1 MSETRPI
8 RVLVAKPG
16 LDGHDRGAK
25 VIARALRDAGM
36 EVIYTGIRQ
45 TPEILNLCATTS
57 RLIAWPRR
65 SRSTLQNIVERLLNG
80 DRRALARMVT
90 LIENESPQ
98 ARHYL
103 AELHRCAGRAHIIGV
118 TGAPGAGKS
127 TLATHIVRELRRR
140 DRKIG
145 VVAVDPTS
153 PFSGG
158 AILGDRIR
166 MMELAGDPNVFI
178 RSMASRGSLGGL
190 SASTRDVVRAMD
202 AAGYDPIIIETVGTG
217 QAEVEVMRAA
227 QTVLV
232 VTAPGMGDEV
242 QAIKAGILEIADIF
256 VVSKADKPG
265 ADQTVAELAMLLSLD
280 PQRRLHDKSKP
291 YWRIPVLK
299 TSAIKDQGITQ
310 LVDAMEKHREYL
322 VESGMLMHRAQRQ
335 VVSEVQA
342 LVLHA
347 VVNAL
352 KAHVGEDEWQQM
364 VEDITTRERDPYS
377 VAQELEERIGLKSG

>member
-1 MSETRPI
+1 
-8 RVLVAKPG
+8 
-16 LDGHDRGAK
+16 
-25 VIARALRDAGM
+25 
-36 EVIYTGIRQ
+36 
-45 TPEILNLCATTS
+45 
-57 RLIAWPRR
+57 
-65 SRSTLQNIVERLLNG
+65 
-80 DRRALARMVT
+80 MVT
-90 LIENESPQ
+90 LIENEAPQ
-98 ARHYL
+98 ARRYL
-103 AELHRCAGRAHIIGV
+103 AELHQSAGRAHIIGV

-127 TLATHIVRELRRR
+127 TLVTHLVRELRRR

-145 VVAVDPTS
+145 VVAVDPSS

-190 SASTRDVVRAMD
+190 SAATRDVVRAID
-202 AAGYDPIIIETVGTG
+202 AAGYNPIIIETIGTG

-232 VTAPGMGDEV
+232 VSAPGMGDEV

-310 LVDAMEKHREYL
+310 LVDTMEQHYQYL
-322 VESGMLMHRAQRQ
+322 VESGMLAHRAQRQ
-335 VVSEVQA
+335 VRSEVES

-347 VVNAL
+347 VILAL
-352 KAHVGEDEWQQM
+352 RAEVTEAEWQQLT
-364 VEDITTRERDPYS
+364 EEISSKERDPYS
-377 VAQELEERIGLKSG
+377 VAIELQKRIGLTRL

>member
-1 MSETRPI
+1 M
-8 RVLVAKPG
+8 
-16 LDGHDRGAK
+16 
-25 VIARALRDAGM
+25 
-36 EVIYTGIRQ
+36 Q
-45 TPEILNLCATTS
+45 NLA
-57 RLIAWPRR
+57 
-65 SRSTLQNIVERLLNG
+65 ERLLSG

-98 ARHYL
+98 ARRYL
-103 AELHRCAGRAHIIGV
+103 AELHQHAGRAHIIGV

-127 TLATHIVRELRRR
+127 TLVTHAVRELRRR
-140 DRKIG
+140 DRKVG

-153 PFSGG
+153 PFTGG

-166 MMELAGDPNVFI
+166 MMELAGDPQVFI

-202 AAGYDPIIIETVGTG
+202 AAGYNPIIIETVGTG

-232 VTAPGMGDEV
+232 VSAPGMGDEV

-280 PQRRLHDKSKP
+280 PNRRLYDKSKP

-310 LVDAMEKHREYL
+310 LVDAIERHREYL
-322 VESGMLMHRAQRQ
+322 VESGMLAHRAQRQ
-335 VVSEVQA
+335 VRSEVEA
-342 LVLHA
+342 LVVHA
-347 VVNAL
+347 AMNAL
-352 KAHVGEDEWQQM
+352 REELPEDEWQKLL
-364 VEDITTRERDPYS
+364 EDITTRERDPYS
-377 VAQELEERIGLKSG
+377 VAGELQARIGLRKS

>member
-1 MSETRPI
+1 
-8 RVLVAKPG
+8 
-16 LDGHDRGAK
+16 
-25 VIARALRDAGM
+25 
-36 EVIYTGIRQ
+36 
-45 TPEILNLCATTS
+45 
-57 RLIAWPRR
+57 
-65 SRSTLQNIVERLLNG
+65 LQNLAERLLSG

-98 ARHYL
+98 ARRYL
-103 AELHRCAGRAHIIGV
+103 AELHQHAGNAHIVGV

-127 TLATHIVRELRRR
+127 TLVTHIVRELRRR
-140 DRKIG
+140 DRKVG

-153 PFSGG
+153 PFTGG

-202 AAGYDPIIIETVGTG
+202 AAGYNPIIIETVGTG

-232 VTAPGMGDEV
+232 VSAPGMGDEV

-280 PQRRLHDKSKP
+280 PNRRLHDKSKP

-310 LVDAMEKHREYL
+310 LVDAIEQHREYL
-322 VESGMLMHRAQRQ
+322 VESGMLVHRAQRQ
-335 VVSEVQA
+335 VRSEVEA
-342 LVLHA
+342 LVVHA
-347 VVNAL
+347 VMNAL
-352 KAHVGEDEWQQM
+352 REELTEDEWQKLL
-364 VEDITTRERDPYS
+364 EDITTRERDPYS
-377 VAQELEERIGLKSG
+377 VAGELQERIGLRKS

>member
-1 MSETRPI
+1 M
-8 RVLVAKPG
+8 
-16 LDGHDRGAK
+16 
-25 VIARALRDAGM
+25 
-36 EVIYTGIRQ
+36 
-45 TPEILNLCATTS
+45 
-57 RLIAWPRR
+57 
-65 SRSTLQNIVERLLNG
+65 QNITERLLGG

-98 ARHYL
+98 ARRYL
-103 AELHRCAGRAHIIGV
+103 AELHQNAGRAHIIGV

-127 TLATHIVRELRRR
+127 TLVTHLVREFRRR
-140 DRKIG
+140 ERKIG
-145 VVAVDPTS
+145 VVAVDPSS
-153 PFSGG
+153 PFTGG

-190 SASTRDVVRAMD
+190 SAATRDVVRAMD
-202 AAGYDPIIIETVGTG
+202 AAGYNPVIIETIGTG

-232 VTAPGMGDEV
+232 VSAPGMGDEI

-280 PQRRLHDKSKP
+280 PHRRHHDKTKP

-310 LVDAMEKHREYL
+310 LVDAIEQHYQYL
-322 VESGMLMHRAQRQ
+322 VESDMLANRTQRQ
-335 VVSEVQA
+335 VRSEVEA
-342 LVLHA
+342 LVLHS
-347 VVNAL
+347 VMLAL
-352 KAHVGEDEWQQM
+352 KEKVTDAEWQQFM
-364 VEDITTRERDPYS
+364 QDITTRERDPYS
-377 VAQELEERIGLKSG
+377 VALELQKRIGLLHS

>member
-1 MSETRPI
+1 
-8 RVLVAKPG
+8 
-16 LDGHDRGAK
+16 
-25 VIARALRDAGM
+25 
-36 EVIYTGIRQ
+36 
-45 TPEILNLCATTS
+45 
-57 RLIAWPRR
+57 
-65 SRSTLQNIVERLLNG
+65 
-80 DRRALARMVT
+80 MVT

-98 ARHYL
+98 ARRYL
-103 AELHRCAGRAHIIGV
+103 AELHQHAGKAHIVGV

-127 TLATHIVRELRRR
+127 TLVTHIVRELRRR
-140 DRKIG
+140 DRKVG

-153 PFSGG
+153 PFTGG

-166 MMELAGDPNVFI
+166 MMELAGDPHVFI

-202 AAGYDPIIIETVGTG
+202 AAGYNPIIIETVGTG

-232 VTAPGMGDEV
+232 VSAPGMGDEV

-280 PQRRLHDKSKP
+280 PNRRLHDKSKP

-310 LVDAMEKHREYL
+310 LVDAIEQHREYL
-322 VESGMLMHRAQRQ
+322 VESGMLAHRAQRQ
-335 VVSEVQA
+335 VRSEVEA
-342 LVLHA
+342 LVVHA
-347 VVNAL
+347 VMNAL
-352 KAHVGEDEWQQM
+352 REELTEDEWQKLL
-364 VEDITTRERDPYS
+364 EDITTRERDPYS
-377 VAQELEERIGLKSG
+377 VAGELQERIGLRKS

>member
-1 MSETRPI
+1 M
-8 RVLVAKPG
+8 
-16 LDGHDRGAK
+16 
-25 VIARALRDAGM
+25 
-36 EVIYTGIRQ
+36 
-45 TPEILNLCATTS
+45 
-57 RLIAWPRR
+57 
-65 SRSTLQNIVERLLNG
+65 QNITERLLSG

-90 LIENESPQ
+90 LIENESPL
-98 ARHYL
+98 AHRYL
-103 AELHRCAGRAHIIGV
+103 AELHQSAGRGHIIGV

-127 TLATHIVRELRRR
+127 TLVTHLVREFRRR

-145 VVAVDPTS
+145 VVAVDPSS

-190 SASTRDVVRAMD
+190 SAATRDVVRAMD
-202 AAGYDPIIIETVGTG
+202 AAGYNPIIIETIGTG

-232 VTAPGMGDEV
+232 VSAPGMGDEV

-280 PQRRLHDKSKP
+280 PQRRQHDKSKP

-299 TSAIKDQGITQ
+299 TSAIKDQGIAQ
-310 LVDAMEKHREYL
+310 LVDAIEQHYHYL
-322 VESGMLMHRAQRQ
+322 VESHMLANRTQRQ
-335 VVSEVQA
+335 VRSEVES
-342 LVLHA
+342 LILHA
-347 VVNAL
+347 VMLAL
-352 KAHVGEDEWQQM
+352 KDKVTDAEWQQLM
-364 VEDITTRERDPYS
+364 QDITSRERDPYS
-377 VAQELEERIGLKSG
+377 VAIELQERIGLHHT